1 MQRNVLSYLNNIVT
15 KKPDKTAFSDGE
27 RSLTFR
33 EVYRQSRGVGTCL
46 HQQGVYKR
54 PVAVFMKK
62 SPLEIAAFFGA
73 VTAGCFYVPL
83 DVEMPSG
90 RIQLILDNVRAPIVI
105 CDRDTAD
112 AARSFDLKGGRI
124 LLYEDIAQTEADDG
138 VLDAI
143 YRRAIDTDPIYIV
156 FTSGSTGIPKGVAAC
171 HRSVIDYVEQLS
183 EALGFDENTV
193 FGNQS
198 PLYFDACLKELYP
211 TLKFGATTYLIP
223 KGLFSMPAALVNYLN
238 EHRIN
243 TICWVVSALT
253 MVSALGAF
261 DVAKPRY
268 LRTVAFGSEVF
279 PPKQLRLWRAA
290 LPQTAFTNLY
300 GPTEGTGMCCFYRVE
315 RDFADGEVIPIGRP
329 FPNREVLLLTPE
341 GTLVKPGEE
350 GEICIRGTALTLG
363 YYNDPERTAQVF
375 VQNPLNTAYPELIYK
390 TGDIGRYDQNGDLIF
405 VSRRDYQIKHMGHR
419 IELGE
424 IEVNAAMLPGDK
436 PYLKTGIFETWK
448 ARTPWLMLL
457 MLSATFTG
465 IILTHF
471 EKSLMACAIL
481 TSFIPMLSGTGGNS
495 GTQASTAV
503 IRALSLG
510 EVRFNDLFQVLWK
523 EFWVSVCCGLC
534 LAAANFVKMM
544 LVDRWLLQ
552 NPTVTPQVALV
563 VCATLVGTVLCAK
576 LVGCSLPLLAKR
588 VGFDPAV
595 MASPFITTVVDAL
608 SLLVYFAI
616 ATRILGL

>member
-424 IEVNAAMLPGDK
+424 IEVNAAMLPGV
-436 PYLKTGIFETWK
+436 G
-448 ARTPWLMLL
+448 
-457 MLSATFTG
+457 
-465 IILTHF
+465 LTACIYDG
-471 EKSLMACAIL
+471 EK
-481 TSFIPMLSGTGGNS
+481 
-495 GTQASTAV
+495 
-503 IRALSLG
+503 
-510 EVRFNDLFQVLWK
+510 K
-523 EFWVSVCCGLC
+523 
-534 LAAANFVKMM
+534 
-544 LVDRWLLQ
+544 
-552 NPTVTPQVALV
+552 
-563 VCATLVGTVLCAK
+563 K
-576 LVGCSLPLLAKR
+576 LVLYYVGELDRGELTARLKPRLPRYMFPNRIIRLEQMPLTPNGKINR
-588 VGFDPAV
+588 N
-595 MASPFITTVVDAL
+595 AL
-608 SLLVYFAI
+608 KEYYKNS
-616 ATRILGL
+616 